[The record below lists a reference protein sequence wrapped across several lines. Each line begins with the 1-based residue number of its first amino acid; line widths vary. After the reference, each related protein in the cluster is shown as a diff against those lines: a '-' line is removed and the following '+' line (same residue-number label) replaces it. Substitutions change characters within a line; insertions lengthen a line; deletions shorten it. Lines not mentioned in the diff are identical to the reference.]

1 MAYKG
6 LNSAV
11 AAALSNIAIGAIKD
25 MQSQI
30 FVDFSGHGSYETV
43 MQTITRGDPDKVQGM
58 FTLDLHRLAP
68 EGHAEKTKTSGLDM
82 REELMIHCYQD
93 LVDFIT
99 DYQKTSSGKPT
110 KNMSKQ
116 IQTWNPTFDL

>member
-11 AAALSNIAIGAIKD
+11 AAALSNIVIGVIKD

-30 FVDFSGHGSYETV
+30 FVDFPGHESFETV

-68 EGHAEKTKTSGLDM
+68 RRA
-82 REELMIHCYQD
+82 C
-93 LVDFIT
+93 
-99 DYQKTSSGKPT
+99 
-110 KNMSKQ
+110 
-116 IQTWNPTFDL
+116 